1 MSKEEKIQ
9 LLTSWIQ
16 DLDETVLNDLIWDF
30 GLAG

>member
-9 LLTSWIQ
+9 LLTSRIQ